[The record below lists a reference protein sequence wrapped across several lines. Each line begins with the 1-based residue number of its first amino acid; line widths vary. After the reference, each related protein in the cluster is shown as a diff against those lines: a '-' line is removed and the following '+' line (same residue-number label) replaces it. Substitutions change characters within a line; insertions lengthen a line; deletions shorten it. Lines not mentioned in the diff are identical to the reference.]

1 MHDYYFKH
9 LDKEKKAKIKEKYK
23 KEYAGSDFQ
32 KRITRLL
39 VYSIIAIVFGLG
51 LIIYS
56 IIRPEE
62 LVGNLLIAIP
72 LFIAAII
79 FLIGRYYDKLMIL
92 NKIALKE
99 KN

>member
-1 MHDYYFKH
+1 MHDYYFRH

-79 FLIGRYYDKLMIL
+79 FLIGRYYAKLMIL

>member
-79 FLIGRYYDKLMIL
+79 FLIGRYYAKLMIL